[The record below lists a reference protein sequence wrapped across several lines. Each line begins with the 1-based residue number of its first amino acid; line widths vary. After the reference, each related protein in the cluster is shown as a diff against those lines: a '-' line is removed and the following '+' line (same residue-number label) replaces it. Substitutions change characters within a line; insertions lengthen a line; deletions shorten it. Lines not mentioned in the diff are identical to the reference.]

1 MSKIIDHQKDIL
13 TLREQITIQRT
24 IIVIRVRPTSL
35 EVFKITLTAEST
47 SNKWTDLLNTI
58 FKRVQLRKIF
68 KLCKNHSRGCCI
80 ILEIT
85 APKRDTSQRKRF
97 FKIRLRQMKREYFKK
112 SPRRRKQKHKT
123 SANLLKMIKNNF
135 FTEELKIL
143 LMKEKSK
150 RKVKSLISSNRA

>member
-58 FKRVQLRKIF
+58 FKRV
-68 KLCKNHSRGCCI
+68 
-80 ILEIT
+80 
-85 APKRDTSQRKRF
+85 
-97 FKIRLRQMKREYFKK
+97 
-112 SPRRRKQKHKT
+112 
-123 SANLLKMIKNNF
+123 
-135 FTEELKIL
+135 
-143 LMKEKSK
+143 
-150 RKVKSLISSNRA
+150 